1 MDIDDDDP
9 DDVQHTAV
17 MFCLYEDGDAEDRNE
32 EEFTATIN
40 LYMKLESGEINEWE
54 ICGDGQLDHSF
65 VCLFIYFMTQCE
77 PPMQFSSQRKR
88 AI

>member
-1 MDIDDDDP
+1 
-9 DDVQHTAV
+9 

-54 ICGDGQLDHSF
+54 ICGDG
-65 VCLFIYFMTQCE
+65 
-77 PPMQFSSQRKR
+77 
-88 AI
+88 